1 MKRPHTKKR
10 GHPFRGD
17 HYFTVS
23 LRLYESGFAAHL
35 TGSQFKRYITLLRV
49 ANYNY
54 GQTKIKADLKDLEE
68 LDGVSPRSAFE
79 VHTKL
84 QEFGLIQINKST
96 RPFTYTLWE
105 PSLWEPPQ
113 TLKLRQFKRTDRIR
127 VKTEFRP
134 VSFKQAV

>member
-1 MKRPHTKKR
+1 MKRPQKSKR
-10 GHPFRGD
+10 GHPFPGD
-17 HYFTVS
+17 HFFTVP

-35 TGSQFKRYITLLRV
+35 TGSQFKRYITLLRF

-54 GQTKIKADLKDLEE
+54 GSTKFQADLKDLEE
-68 LDGVSPRSAFE
+68 MDGVSPRSALE

-84 QEFGLIQINKST
+84 QEFSLIQIDKRT

-113 TLKLRQFKRTDRIR
+113 TLKVRQFKRTDRIR

-134 VSFKQAV
+134 VSFKQAG